1 MKPAGYEVYEYL
13 LAVASRVEAW
23 IETLQIRSCNQWF
36 KSPPVWRRGRQKF
49 RLLPGLIETRD
60 VMEREQW
67 SIGRFWRGD
76 ETEILL
82 NIAVHKWYLSV

>member
-1 MKPAGYEVYEYL
+1 LK
-13 LAVASRVEAW
+13 LACAHDVVDLGE
-23 IETLQIRSCNQWF
+23 
-36 KSPPVWRRGRQKF
+36 SPPVWRRGRQKF